1 MPKYID
7 ADEFVKITR
16 EWYCEQCQ
24 KRKGMKRGKLQFVYE
39 IGGVPCWACNVD
51 DMISDIEDFP
61 AADVEPKQKWVSV
74 EDELPEDHRM
84 VLCYTPVDG
93 YICVGFCLTYDWA
106 GKKLTKWN
114 IVTAMRSTKTLTK
127 KVTHWMEIPTPPK
140 EDKSG
145 EDL

>member
-1 MPKYID
+1 MPKDDYILRSD
-7 ADEFVKITR
+7 ALKATCENCTEHYVCNGKCDDTDRLRKI
-16 EWYCEQCQ
+16 
-24 KRKGMKRGKLQFVYE
+24 
-39 IGGVPCWACNVD
+39 
-51 DMISDIEDFP
+51 P
-61 AADVEPKQKWVSV
+61 AADVETKQKWVSA

-127 KVTHWMEIPTPPK
+127 KVTHWMEIPVPPK
-140 EDKSG
+140 EGQIDK
-145 EDL
+145 